1 MDGIEITNTNAIF
14 PKSAR
19 NYITKN
25 ELHPKKWGAFAF
37 LGAVFGLQLDFSLSW
52 GVKNRGLFSFLAR
65 FSTTN

>member
-1 MDGIEITNTNAIF
+1 MDGIEITNTNEIF

-37 LGAVFGLQLDFSLSW
+37 LGAVFNPQLDFSLSW
-52 GVKNRGLFSFLAR
+52 GSKTGVFFH
-65 FSTTN
+65 F

>member
-52 GVKNRGLFSFLAR
+52 VSKIGVFFH
-65 FSTTN
+65 F

>member
-1 MDGIEITNTNAIF
+1 MKFF

-37 LGAVFGLQLDFSLSW
+37 LGAVFDPQLDFFLSW
-52 GVKNRGLFSFLAR
+52 GSKTGVYFHF
-65 FSTTN
+65 